1 MANVQ
6 ASYSKLT
13 AKSVLTTLVVGATLS
28 LAGCGGVDGVGL
40 NGAMFDWM
48 GISESAMSKK
58 AADPKVAERAPLVLP
73 PSTAALPEPGSGRS
87 ADVADIN
94 FPNDPEQK
102 KAADAKRREQE
113 HLAYCRGEKNWQGQ
127 VLKPDDPAN
136 RKSPYG
142 PCPSLGN
149 MVKIN

>member
-1 MANVQ
+1 VQ
-6 ASYSKLT
+6 ASISKST
-13 AKSVLTTLVVGATLS
+13 AKGAVGALLLGAI
-28 LAGCGGVDGVGL
+28 LALGGCGGVDGVGL
-40 NGAMFDWM
+40 NGAVFDWM

-58 AADPKVAERAPLVLP
+58 NADPKVAERAPLVLP
-73 PSTAALPEPGSGRS
+73 PNGTASLPEPGSGRS
-87 ADVADIN
+87 PEAGDIN

-102 KAADAKRREQE
+102 KLADAKKREQE
-113 HLAYCRGEKNWQGQ
+113 HMAYCRGEKNWQGQ
-127 VLKPDDPAN
+127 ALRPDDPNN

>member
-1 MANVQ
+1 MQ
-6 ASYSKLT
+6 ASFSKTT
-13 AKSVLTTLVVGATLS
+13 AKGFLAACAVAATLS
-28 LAGCGGVDGVGL
+28 LGGCGGVDGVGL
-40 NGAMFDWM
+40 NGAVFDWM

-58 AADPKVAERAPLVLP
+58 SADPKVAERAPLVLP
-73 PSTAALPEPGSGRS
+73 PSTASLPEPGSGRS
-87 ADVADIN
+87 ADTADIN

-102 KAADAKRREQE
+102 KIADAKKREQE

-127 VLKPDDPAN
+127 VLKPEDPAN

-149 MVKIN
+149 MVKINTN